1 MITAYALQ
9 DLGTLQQVAGTIL
22 ILRPE
27 RTTDDSWTLDL
38 EQLGYT
44 VLSAEEPG
52 QALVHVRTGSVDLVV
67 IDGTAET
74 CDVVAGFVSLL
85 GQEKHAPPFVLA
97 SSCPEAPQ
105 DSARLG
111 AAAFLP
117 KPCHAG
123 DVTHVLARV
132 APKTSTAEL

>member
-1 MITAYALQ
+1 M
-9 DLGTLQQVAGTIL
+9 AGTIL
-22 ILRPE
+22 ILRPACNA
-27 RTTDDSWTLDL
+27 DDSWPIDL

-52 QALVHVRTGSVDLVV
+52 QALVHVKTGAVDLVV
-67 IDGTAET
+67 IDGSAET
-74 CDVVAGFVSLL
+74 SEVVTSFVALL
-85 GQEKHAPPFVLA
+85 GGERHAPPFVLA
-97 SSCPEAPQ
+97 SSSPHAPKE
-105 DSARLG
+105 SARLG

-132 APKTSTAEL
+132 APKMIAHATGL